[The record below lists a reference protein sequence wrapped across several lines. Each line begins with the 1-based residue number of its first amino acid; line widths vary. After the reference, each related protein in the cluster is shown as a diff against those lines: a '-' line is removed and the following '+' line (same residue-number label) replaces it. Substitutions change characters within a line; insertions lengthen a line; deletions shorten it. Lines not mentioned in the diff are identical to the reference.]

1 MDRRAL
7 SGSIIALML
16 LCLGLSGCGGSGS
29 SRQAEQPVK
38 QAQAQ
43 AREDSIGD
51 LLAKKDKIT
60 AYSYDWV
67 MTNSDGSITGK
78 LWVDGGKMRSESQ
91 MADQKTVAIVDGKD
105 VYLYMPDQGKA
116 MKMPNDK
123 NKAAPAPGAYTEKI
137 DAAKIKVLET
147 ATYEGA
153 SCKVVVTETEDKQKA
168 KIWLR
173 VSDGFLMK
181 VEFADEDG
189 DKIVMEY
196 KNVKVGPVP
205 AEIFRLPAGVQ
216 IKDMTDLQP
225 KH

>member
-1 MDRRAL
+1 MNRRAL
-7 SGSIIALML
+7 LGIMIALIL
-16 LCLGLSGCGGSGS
+16 FCFGLSGCSGN
-29 SRQAEQPVK
+29 SRPAEEPVK
-38 QAQAQ
+38 QAQ
-43 AREDSIGD
+43 AREDSIAD

-91 MADQKTVAIVDGKD
+91 VADKKTVAIVDGKD
-105 VYLYMPDQGKA
+105 VYVYMPDQGQA
-116 MKMPNDK
+116 MKMPPDK
-123 NKAAPAPGAYTEKI
+123 NKAAPAPGAYTEAI
-137 DAAKIKVLET
+137 DASKLKVLET
-147 ATYEGA
+147 VNYDG
-153 SCKVVVTETEDKQKA
+153 SPCKVVVTSTEDKQKT

-173 VSDGFLMK
+173 VSDGFLVK

-196 KNVKVGPVP
+196 KNVKVGPVS

-216 IKDMTDLQP
+216 IMDMADLQS
-225 KH
+225 KQ